1 MDRESER
8 GGGAAVVVVDEGRRV
23 IERRGDLLRHRRRWL
38 RGDATGWFTGLQRW
52 GAQLSGTGKGLLR
65 LYTYTKACGRY
76 RDAPSVVST
85 KVPLVKLPVND
96 ILDPVSLHFAKNAFH
111 VL

>member
-1 MDRESER
+1 MVYGFAKMGRAVIGDRER
-8 GGGAAVVVVDEGRRV
+8 AA
-23 IERRGDLLRHRRRWL
+23 I
-38 RGDATGWFTGLQRW
+38 
-52 GAQLSGTGKGLLR
+52 
-65 LYTYTKACGRY
+65 YTYTKACGRY

-85 KVPLVKLPVND
+85 KLPLVKLPVND